1 MADLWVVLTV
11 LAFFGLCVAFVYGCD
26 RIIGP
31 DDASD
36 LDDVRRRAEELVG
49 RGDPVT
55 GENIAGLVLAV
66 LLSVYLVA
74 ALLFPERF

>member
-31 DDASD
+31 DD
-36 LDDVRRRAEELVG
+36 DVRPRRRRPTSEELVG
-49 RGDPVT
+49 RG
-55 GENIAGLVLAV
+55 
-66 LLSVYLVA
+66 
-74 ALLFPERF
+74 RCR

>member
-31 DDASD
+31 DEAHD
-36 LDDVRRRAEELVG
+36 LDEPAESE
-49 RGDPVT
+49 D
-55 GENIAGLVLAV
+55 
-66 LLSVYLVA
+66 LVA
-74 ALLFPERF
+74 EVIR